1 MIFGSKTALGIDISG
16 GRINLALLKSDKSGV
31 KLLKAVS
38 LPVPEGAIRKGNI
51 EEPAILAKAIKE
63 LKARNKIL
71 TYRTALSLVANPV
84 LMQILDLPR
93 NVPSNI
99 RQFVQ
104 GEVKHYAI
112 LPMNQVAIDFCV
124 MKSPDKQGVRRAFV
138 VATDSQK
145 ITGSAKAL
153 NEAGLNIDA
162 CEPAVVAYIRACYAK
177 KINQKFDRNILFA
190 IVYEGALTLCVF
202 RNQTLD
208 FVRTKQI
215 EADLAKSDKYFE
227 WLADEVY
234 AVIRFY
240 ESDILDKRDNW
251 DVTLVADV
259 CADAI
264 KEKAKLLWTNTEGI
278 QLEIRT
284 FEDAYLDTP
293 VAETA
298 GADKPSAIAVG
309 LAMKLLNI
317 QQSSLKIN
325 MLPQEAAN
333 VRSVRKHT
341 LIVANTVAAILFL
354 MIIGVIFYSMKSRRV
369 SEELAAKKQS
379 TLHLNMQKVMNE
391 KKTLDKQVANITANL
406 KTMNNV
412 VGTSSLLKWGRL
424 LEDIRVVVPKMI
436 QITNLVSA
444 DNSKMVLEGRAFSY
458 DDVNLFVGM
467 LNSCKLIK
475 SASLVE
481 TKKDERSAD
490 MVKYSISCLLAQ

>member
-16 GRINLALLKSDKSGV
+16 GRISLALLKSDKSGV

-38 LPVPEGAIRKGNI
+38 GPVPEGAIRKGNI
-51 EEPAILAKAIKE
+51 EEPAMLAKAIKE
-63 LKARNKIL
+63 LKARNKIIAN
-71 TYRTALSLVANPV
+71 RVALSLVANPV
-84 LMQILDLPR
+84 LMQILDLPK

-112 LPMNQVAIDFCV
+112 LPMNQVAIDFCM
-124 MKSPDKQGVRRAFV
+124 MKSPDKQGVRRVFV

-202 RNQTLD
+202 RSQTLD
-208 FVRTKQI
+208 FVRTKPI

-227 WLADEVY
+227 WLADEIY

-259 CADAI
+259 CADTI
-264 KEKAKLLWTNTEGI
+264 KEKAKLLWTNAEGV
-278 QLEIRT
+278 QLEIKT
-284 FEDAYLDTP
+284 LEDAYLDTP
-293 VAETA
+293 VAGTG
-298 GADKPSAIAVG
+298 GAEKPSAVAVG
-309 LAMKLLNI
+309 LAMKLLNV
-317 QQSSLKIN
+317 QQSGLGVN
-325 MLPQEAAN
+325 MLPPEAAE
-333 VRSVRKHT
+333 VRSIRKHT
-341 LIVANTVAAILFL
+341 LITANTVAAILFL
-354 MIIGVIFYSMKSRRV
+354 MIIGVIFYSMKTKKIN
-369 SEELAAKKQS
+369 EELAAKKQS
-379 TLHLNMQKVMNE
+379 LLQLNTQTLLNE
-391 KKTLDKQVANITANL
+391 KRTLDKRVTDITANL
-406 KTMNNV
+406 KTINDV
-412 VGTSSLLKWGRL
+412 VGTGSLMRWARL
-424 LEDIRVVVPKMI
+424 LEDIRLVVPKMV
-436 QITNLVSA
+436 QITSLVCV
-444 DNSKMVLEGRAFSY
+444 DNSKMALEGRALSY

-490 MVKYSISCLLAQ
+490 MLKYSISCLLVQ